1 MISVKEWIHSENFIE
16 KRKLFAGRAAGGVRA
31 HSSSPCLF
39 CFHKGEFIMAE
50 EEKKT
55 PPSDAPKD
63 DTERIGVK
71 AYIALAVAVAYFSG
85 ALADVEGMKWLAAF
99 DFTSLS
105 GSFGKIKEGGN
116 FLGTAGIGARQGFL
130 FALSLTPA
138 VMLALGCLE
147 ILAHY
152 GALKA
157 AQKLL
162 TPLLRP
168 LLGIPGATGLALI
181 TDLQST
187 DAGAALTRELYE
199 DKIVTKKEL
208 IIMSAWQYSG
218 AGMVNNYFTIGAGAF
233 AFLIAPLFIPFIL
246 IFIFKFV
253 GAIFVRF
260 MLNTVYK
267 GDFEDE

>member
-1 MISVKEWIHSENFIE
+1 MEDKEN
-16 KRKLFAGRAAGGVRA
+16 KKK
-31 HSSSPCLF
+31 SPP
-39 CFHKGEFIMAE
+39 E
-50 EEKKT
+50 ETIK
-55 PPSDAPKD
+55 
-63 DTERIGVK
+63 IGVK
-71 AYIALAVAVAYFSG
+71 AYIALAVAVLYFCG
-85 ALADVEGMKWLAAF
+85 ALSDVPGYKWLAAF
-99 DFTSLS
+99 DFTTLS

-168 LLGIPGATGLALI
+168 LMGIPGATGLALI

-187 DAGAALTRELYE
+187 DAGAALTRELY
-199 DKIVTKKEL
+199 DDGVVTKKEL

-218 AGMVNNYFTIGAGAF
+218 AGMINNYFAI
-233 AFLIAPLFIPFIL
+233 
-246 IFIFKFV
+246 V
-253 GAIFVRF
+253 GALFSYALVPIIVPLLIIFVLKFFGAVVCRIV
-260 MLNTVYK
+260 LDTVYK
-267 GDFEDE
+267 GDFSHEQ

>member
-1 MISVKEWIHSENFIE
+1 MGRDARETLRGRVSGGPALFVFI
-16 KRKLFAGRAAGGVRA
+16 KGG
-31 HSSSPCLF
+31 
-39 CFHKGEFIMAE
+39 KKME
-50 EEKKT
+50 EEKKKAAAQEEESLRVG
-55 PPSDAPKD
+55 P
-63 DTERIGVK
+63 K
-71 AYIALAVAVAYFSG
+71 AYIALLVAVLFFCG
-85 ALADVEGMKWLAAF
+85 ALSDVPGYKWLAAF
-99 DFTSLS
+99 DFTTLS
-105 GSFGKIKEGGN
+105 GAYGKIKEGSN

-199 DKIVTKKEL
+199 DKLITKKEL

-218 AGMVNNYFTIGAGAF
+218 AGMVNNYFTIGSGAF
-233 AFLIAPLFIPFIL
+233 AFLLAPLFIPFVL
-246 IFIFKFV
+246 IFVFKFI

-267 GDFEDE
+267 GDFKDE

>member
-1 MISVKEWIHSENFIE
+1 M
-16 KRKLFAGRAAGGVRA
+16 
-31 HSSSPCLF
+31 
-39 CFHKGEFIMAE
+39 ME
-50 EEKKT
+50 EEKKKAEAR
-55 PPSDAPKD
+55 PGL
-63 DTERIGVK
+63 EVGRVGVK
-71 AYIALAVAVAYFSG
+71 AYLALLVAVLYFCG
-85 ALADVEGMKWLAAF
+85 ALGDVPGYEWLAAF
-99 DFTSLS
+99 DFTTLT
-105 GSFGKIKEGGN
+105 GTFGKIKEGGN
-116 FLGTAGIGARQGFL
+116 FLGSAGIGARQGFL
-130 FALSLTPA
+130 FALSLAPA

-152 GALKA
+152 GALRA

-168 LLGIPGATGLALI
+168 LLGLPGATGLALI

-233 AFLIAPLFIPFIL
+233 GFLIAPLFIPFVL

-253 GAIFVRF
+253 GAIFVRI

-267 GDFEDE
+267 GDFKDE